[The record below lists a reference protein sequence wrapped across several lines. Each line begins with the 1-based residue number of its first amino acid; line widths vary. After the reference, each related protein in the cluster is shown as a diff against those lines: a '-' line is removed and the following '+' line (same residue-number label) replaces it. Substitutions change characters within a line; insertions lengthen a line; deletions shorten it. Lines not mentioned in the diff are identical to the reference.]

1 MRARSLFEPVW
12 EKKMG
17 KGRIIVTE
25 VGAGKRRR
33 LAGEGGVGAQ
43 EDQDGQSH
51 RGPAGCCAPI
61 RSTV

>member
-1 MRARSLFEPVW
+1 
-12 EKKMG
+12 MG

-43 EDQDGQSH
+43 EDQDGRSH
-51 RGPAGCCAPI
+51 RGPAGCCPES
-61 RSTV
+61 RMSFCPVESGRLKTTFL